1 MLLSK
6 IFAVNGYRPVFDSGS
21 PHDFSIGVR
30 SHNGRPFLNSRHRG
44 NQKTRVAGAWAEAAG
59 YPLEVDPLTYDGP
72 MVEKSDANAT
82 HDGRVVHG
90 PIQATDVRP
99 GKVYQALIDNTD
111 GDEVVDLRAVLFGGR
126 VPLVYEK
133 RRPVSDR
140 FSNTNTSVVI
150 QEPSDVFSADELDA
164 LGRFAHA
171 VGIDYGEADVLRD
184 NASGRIYV
192 VDSTNGPAGP
202 PNGLSASDAR
212 TAVHRLAAAFDA
224 AAVDAMRAAS

>member
-21 PHDFSIGVR
+21 PHDFSVGVR
-30 SHNGRPFLNSRHRG
+30 SHTGRPFLNSRHRG

-59 YPLEVDPLTYDGP
+59 YPLAVDPLTYDGP

-99 GKVYQALIDNTD
+99 GKVYQALIDNSD
-111 GDEVVDLRAVLFGGR
+111 GDEVVDLRAVLYGGR

-140 FSNTNTSVVI
+140 FSNTNTSVAI
-150 QEPSDVFSADELDA
+150 REPDDVFSADELDA

-212 TAVHRLAAAFDA
+212 AAVHRLAAAFDA